1 MSERRSSAEQEAW
14 ALVDR
19 EKRIDRLLKKV
30 SVVAWTVTTL
40 VVLAFAVFA
49 GTQIVELARAA
60 AAGRLPWSVVAG
72 SMIPVVTVLGL
83 FSVLVAT
90 LTTIMIFLR
99 LRTASLAEIQ
109 LRLAALENMMAS
121 QRDSDLETQG

>member
-1 MSERRSSAEQEAW
+1 MSKRRSSAEQEAW

-30 SVVAWTVTTL
+30 SIIAWTMTIL
-40 VVLAFAVFA
+40 VVLVFAVFTGA
-49 GTQIVELARAA
+49 QIVELARAA
-60 AAGRLPWSVVAG
+60 AADQLAWSVVAG
-72 SMIPVVTVLGL
+72 SITPLVTVLGL

-109 LRLAALENMMAS
+109 LRLAALEHMMTS
-121 QRDSDLETQG
+121 QRDPGLEPEN